1 MEDSKSK
8 ADTANKNASSS
19 SDATNK
25 DDLTTN
31 ITTSLSAIAQAME
44 TQTQLMRSLQPLLDS
59 MRDLNEKLTGRNQC
73 RRQFDYYEKF
83 YASEKKRVEFIEA
96 HLGSASEWY
105 YIFMSEKQRENP
117 DSELLL
123 DELRKFHLTDLP
135 DSLKLKRL
143 KELKHKWGNASDF
156 VTKFKLYATQLQIPE
171 ILQLELFEDRV
182 HPLVKKKLLDL
193 EPQRR
198 TIDNYSSMLMTYDSE
213 RDRHLD
219 FDPNKRKN
227 NSADKEQRKKKKKF
241 KSWKEHSSSRNDNNE
256 TYNKFKDNKSSM
268 SQISNINHN
277 KHIDTKNRMGP
288 KNSKRDFQ

>member
-219 FDPNKRKN
+219 FDPNKRKS